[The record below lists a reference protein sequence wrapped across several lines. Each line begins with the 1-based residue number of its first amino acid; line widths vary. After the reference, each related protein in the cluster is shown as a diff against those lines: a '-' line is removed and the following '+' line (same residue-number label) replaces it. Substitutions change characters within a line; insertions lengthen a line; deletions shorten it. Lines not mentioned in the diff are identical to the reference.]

1 MGLWINIQYALQNA
15 PSTYNKINPGLKWKI
30 LSWSSLQPNFPSR
43 VEIMSFLDDIWLEES
58 IMSIH
63 YFACSEVIWF
73 CVNNPHFTISHM
85 LSLKAY
91 VLKWDYLFYEGMF
104 DGPNFLC
111 STMCNKGLAED
122 RTFESFGMFIL
133 SSSSCSL
140 FSSISSKDVFE
151 TMSSWTSTPWDS
163 DALITQQK
171 DQQF

>member
-91 VLKWDYLFYEGMF
+91 VHKWDYLFYEGMF

-140 FSSISSKDVFE
+140 NSPALVLKTFLKQWVHEQVPLE
-151 TMSSWTSTPWDS
+151 TLMHW
-163 DALITQQK
+163 
-171 DQQF
+171 